1 MKVNS
6 DNSHLLISG
15 NKAITNIG
23 NNRIE
28 SEDIYELLGITI
40 DSKLTFEF
48 HINKLCKK
56 ADQNLNAP
64 ARISNY
70 MIFDKRY
77 IIMKTFITSQF
88 SYCPL
93 E

>member
-56 ADQNLNAP
+56 ADQNLNAL

-77 IIMKTFITSQF
+77 IIMKTFITPQF